1 MRIRT
6 LARARYSA
14 DLLRRVADGWRR
26 LSDNERQGIISA
38 ARLAADLTAL
48 EAPPALLAM
57 AARVV
62 QDEVRHV
69 EVCARVLEE
78 MGAPAAAA
86 PIELALGL
94 PALGAPSRVAAE
106 GRVARTLIGELA
118 LGRPLVAASFA
129 SARATV
135 REPLLAWA
143 YAELL
148 HDKSRHATFGAKAAA
163 WVIRQWSPEER
174 QALWTGCLALAGG
187 GGGRYPLVRDP
198 EAESLGLLPGEVEC
212 ALPRWIL
219 PHLEPLGVLQR
230 PSNDLALVH

>member
-1 MRIRT
+1 MRTRT

-14 DLLRRVADGWRR
+14 DLLRRVAEGWRR
-26 LSDNERQGIISA
+26 LSDNERQGIITA

-78 MGAPAAAA
+78 LDARAATP

-94 PALGAPSRVAAE
+94 PALAAPSRVAEE
-106 GRVARTLIGELA
+106 GRVARTLIGEFA
-118 LGRPLVAASFA
+118 LGKPTVAAAFA

-148 HDKSRHATFGAKAAA
+148 HDKSRQATFGAKAAA

-174 QALWTGCLALAGG
+174 QALWAGCLAMAS
-187 GGGRYPLVRDP
+187 GGGRYRLVRDP